1 MPKRNTFNARPV
13 PKKDVK
19 VRDAVT
25 DVASFEY
32 DEEFLEAAKKR
43 ISFWRKYPFHM
54 CKHYLGIT
62 LKPFQCVLLYQ
73 MMNNMALQEKME
85 KKLLNHNMMKLLCSM
100 KNSLI

>member
-32 DEEFLEAAKKR
+32 DEEFLEAAK
-43 ISFWRKYPFHM
+43 
-54 CKHYLGIT
+54 
-62 LKPFQCVLLYQ
+62 
-73 MMNNMALQEKME
+73 
-85 KKLLNHNMMKLLCSM
+85 
-100 KNSLI
+100 